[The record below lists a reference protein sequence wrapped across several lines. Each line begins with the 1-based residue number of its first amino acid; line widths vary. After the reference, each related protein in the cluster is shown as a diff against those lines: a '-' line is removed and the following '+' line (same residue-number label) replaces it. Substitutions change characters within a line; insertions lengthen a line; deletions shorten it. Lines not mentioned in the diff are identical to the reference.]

1 MNRKKEPTRPIPAGP
16 RPTGPKAF
24 GGHPRG
30 PGAVAVAVLAA
41 LALAGAAGCSSG
53 SSSASSSGPSS
64 GASAAPSGV
73 SAAPADQ
80 PGGAN
85 QLQDAYQKVI
95 KDVLP
100 SVVQITT
107 GTGLGS
113 GIVYDDKGD
122 IVTNAHVVGSA
133 TAFTVTLAGSTK
145 PLDATLVASYP
156 DSDLAVIRLG
166 SPPNGLKPAKFAD
179 STKVELG
186 QITLA
191 MGSPLGLSSSVTQ
204 GIVSAT
210 GRTVSEP
217 RGNGSPGATIG
228 NMVQTSAA
236 INPGNSGGAL
246 VNLDSQV
253 IGINTLAAT
262 EPEANGAAAPGIGFA
277 IPASTVTSIADQ
289 LIKDG
294 KVTNSGRAALGITA
308 RTYFDQSF
316 RPAGAAVVAVSPGGP
331 AASAGLQPGDVI
343 TRIGDTA
350 VDSLNSLT
358 TALASLAPGSKATV
372 GYTRDGQAKTAE
384 VTLGTLESP

>member
-1 MNRKKEPTRPIPAGP
+1 MNRTKEPIRPI
-16 RPTGPKAF
+16 
-24 GGHPRG
+24 
-30 PGAVAVAVLAA
+30 VVAVLAA
-41 LALAGAAGCSSG
+41 LVLAGCSNGSSSDSSSPANGSPTAPAGAGAA
-53 SSSASSSGPSS
+53 
-64 GASAAPSGV
+64 
-73 SAAPADQ
+73 Q

-85 QLQDAYQKVI
+85 QLQSDYQRVI
-95 KDVLP
+95 GDVLP

-107 GTGLGS
+107 ASGLGS
-113 GIVYDDKGD
+113 GIVYDDRGD
-122 IVTNAHVVGSA
+122 IVTNAHVVGTA
-133 TAFTVTLAGSTK
+133 TTFTVTLAGSTK
-145 PLDATLVASYP
+145 PLDAALVASYP
-156 DSDLAVIRLG
+156 ESDLAVIRLG
-166 SPPNGLKPAKFAD
+166 SPPDGLKPASFGD

-217 RGNGSPGATIG
+217 GSPGSPGAVIG

-262 EPEANGAAAPGIGFA
+262 EPQSNGAAAPGIGFA

-308 RTYFDQSF
+308 RTYFDQNF
-316 RPAGAAVVAVSPGGP
+316 RPAGAVVVAVAPDGP
-331 AASAGLQPGDVI
+331 AASAGLQVGDVI

-358 TALASLAPGSKATV
+358 TALASLAPGSKVTV
-372 GYTRDGQAKTAE
+372 AYNRDGQSRTAE
-384 VTLGTLESP
+384 VTLGTLETP